1 MFLYGGHEGELV
13 ALHNAKCAM
22 KEEAMPYGIAA
33 MTSAVIGYLN
43 KQSNAKIHK
52 TVKKVKKL
60 ID

>member
-43 KQSNAKIHK
+43 K
-52 TVKKVKKL
+52 
-60 ID
+60 